1 MQASSQCNDIMAQNT
16 KQEDDGLSK
25 QTKVLRELYGHW
37 KTKQEMRKWHD
48 DGEIGT
54 IPLLEGVSESISL
67 HFDKL

>member
-1 MQASSQCNDIMAQNT
+1 MQTSSQCNDIMTSNT
-16 KQEDDGLSK
+16 KQEDDALSM

-37 KTKQEMRKWHD
+37 KTKQEMRKRHT

-54 IPLLEGVSESISL
+54 IPKLKGVSESISL